1 MTKQE
6 KSHNKKV
13 VYITPDLAHAIYGV
27 FYTRFFEMGEPIEK
41 YENINIEKLNQVLS
55 MPSISFSGEE
65 LYSTIFEKTAYIFY
79 EINKGHIFP
88 NGNKR
93 LSIAFM
99 LLFLILN
106 DYEISV
112 DSEALTQKALEIA
125 KSDPGDF
132 DYVKRELVLWIKEN
146 TFKQNK

>member
-6 KSHNKKV
+6 KSLNPNII
-13 VYITPDLAHAIYGV
+13 YITPDLARAIYGV
-27 FYTRFFEMGEPIEK
+27 FYTRFLEMGEPIEK

-55 MPSISFSGEE
+55 MSSISFSGKE
-65 LYSTIFEKTAYIFY
+65 LYPTIFEKTAYIFY

-106 DYEISV
+106 GYEISA
-112 DSEALTQKALEIA
+112 DSEMLTKKALEIA

-146 TFKQNK
+146 TLNK